1 MLTLICNKKGTV
13 HSCRKQKKLKKTVQS
28 LHLYS
33 LILCGFAKE
42 CKTRES
48 ECNNQQFLPFL
59 VQFRISGIALEN

>member
-48 ECNNQQFLPFL
+48 E
-59 VQFRISGIALEN
+59 IGIV